1 MISRKIY
8 EMFNTQSQVTE
19 HLDPTSTGDT
29 GNFSVSNDTE
39 QTTVPTIT
47 QKQDILTTQDLIDI
61 LTNTQ
66 YDKTKKYHI
75 LTQYNLENSII
86 PPQTLTEGND
96 NEIAVQLFF
105 IRKIIAELEILYMFK
120 QWDISD
126 VITSANLKTLNLIKG
141 SRIDNVTYETHVS
154 LFAANGQEM
163 RNLHH
168 TKPDEYGNS
177 PSTIENQLYAI
188 YAYIDGH
195 KDPILS
201 DFKNY
206 LVGTPTYLN
215 TYPPHI
221 SSLMEKITNNIHG
234 DKSPSLFLLSRKS
247 RQVALENNK
256 RTNAMPKKEDL
267 IDALKVSSQSW
278 ANLKVILTGDQ
289 NKFKASSTV
298 SPASTV
304 SNAGPTTTVPTTT
317 VPTTTATV
325 ARNEAVIPAFLPLTK
340 TTLII
345 DSRYRDNY
353 HTTFSN
359 NSTFTLNGDG
369 LSNVVEL
376 KLTSVHIK
384 NNSYNINMN
393 NNLLRMNIQVQ
404 DVKRATDNIQN
415 IIIPKGNYYQN
426 KNDPETNLDLQIK
439 ELFNLY
445 EEFKNVAVYFNY
457 KNNKY
462 YFYQTYAYLLTENS
476 HMYNILF
483 NFGTTISSRFTGD
496 NYKQGRPPEGAE
508 KTNRLFTNTGDGGFT
523 KIEQSSDLNGNSLFN
538 TIKKYKK
545 FANFSIGQYLG
556 FYPNNYSTHIS
567 NNVSVNYFQDDTI
580 QDSSKKNYNILQF
593 NIKNSETLFQKI
605 YNLIILAK
613 EDMFIGFVLN
623 NLLDNNNCKHAILKL
638 EPGFCSNIITHRS
651 TSTSTDIV
659 GTPPPAGAPGD
670 AADSITYTIEI
681 YLKNKLHQ
689 FPKFNN
695 LIEPQNVTLNSTVN
709 VFSDIII
716 LPVISDKPYELNNDN
731 YMLMNLKLGGSDII
745 NIDSTSHAP
754 SSVLNSFTQFRTEI
768 GNDYFVNTGAI
779 SIKQFPSGK
788 TLTTLTVTLYD
799 KNDALFDLNNTDY
812 SFLLECT
819 EVAPQSG
826 AYVKHLVG
834 KQ

>member
-1 MISRKIY
+1 
-8 EMFNTQSQVTE
+8 MFNTQSQVTE
-19 HLDPTSTGDT
+19 HLTTTTQPVQDNTNAFAPGYDSSVPATTPT
-29 GNFSVSNDTE
+29 VA
-39 QTTVPTIT
+39 QKYKTIT
-47 QKQDILTTQDLIDI
+47 IEDLVTI
-61 LTNTQ
+61 LTNNATTYKDK
-66 YDKTKKYHI
+66 YDK
-75 LTQYNLENSII
+75 LTPYNSKNNII
-86 PPQTLTEGND
+86 SESEWGGYDDEVGWNK
-96 NEIAVQLFF
+96 VYLFF
-105 IRKIIAELEILYMFK
+105 TRKIIAELEIIYMMM
-120 QWDISD
+120 QWDINKK
-126 VITSANLKTLNLIKG
+126 ITQANLSTLDLLKDLG
-141 SRIDNVTYETHVS
+141 VDVHDTTYYTRVAM
-154 LFAANGQEM
+154 FAANRVEM
-163 RNLHH
+163 DQQFHNVE
-168 TKPDEYGNS
+168 DSYGNS
-177 PSTIENQLYAI
+177 PYKTTKHLLSI
-188 YAYIDGH
+188 YTHIYDNNLGF
-195 KDPILS
+195 D
-201 DFKNY
+201 NY
-206 LVGTPTYLN
+206 LIKPPRSLN
-215 TYPPHI
+215 LFPQHVSDIMVNVSKIVYTGR
-221 SSLMEKITNNIHG
+221 SSP
-234 DKSPSLFLLSRKS
+234 PSLFLINDKYSDTMPS
-247 RQVALENNK
+247 PTEN
-256 RTNAMPKKEDL
+256 TNIFKLGAAQWD
-267 IDALKVSSQSW
+267 
-278 ANLKVILTGDQ
+278 NLYYELTGDQ
-289 NKFKASSTV
+289 NRIKNTEQRNVSMVSTT
-298 SPASTV
+298 TV
-304 SNAGPTTTVPTTT
+304 PTTTVPTTT

-325 ARNEAVIPAFLPLTK
+325 ARNEAVTPAFLPLTK

-462 YFYQTYAYLLTENS
+462 YFYQTYAYLLTEHS

-483 NFGTTISSRFTGD
+483 NFGTTISSRYTGD

-523 KIEQSSDLNGNSLFN
+523 KIEQFSALNDNSLFN
-538 TIKKYKK
+538 TIKKDKK

-670 AADSITYTIEI
+670 AADNITYTIEI

-731 YMLMNLKLGGSDII
+731 YMLMNLKLGGSNII

-754 SSVLNSFTQFRTEI
+754 SSVLNSFTQFRTEV